1 MLRDGISIN
10 GVYIYIYSKYSV
22 YCMNNIYNIYSRYSI
37 AYSIHVNM
45 CKYNHQP
52 TGVSNTAQMMQWG
65 ISMGYT

>member
-1 MLRDGISIN
+1 
-10 GVYIYIYSKYSV
+10 
-22 YCMNNIYNIYSRYSI
+22 MNNIYNIYSRYSI